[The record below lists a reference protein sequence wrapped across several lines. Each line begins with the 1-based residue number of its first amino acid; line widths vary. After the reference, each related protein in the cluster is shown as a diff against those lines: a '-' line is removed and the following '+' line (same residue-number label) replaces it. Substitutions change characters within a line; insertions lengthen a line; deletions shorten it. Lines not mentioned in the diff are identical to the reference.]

1 MNKMLVTGIVT
12 AGILLGGTTIVGAAM
27 NENSEVIVKDEAVK
41 SDEVVQTKDAAATKD
56 FITVEKAKEI
66 ALSEQ
71 DGHIDSIDLEHDDG
85 YSYYEIEIENK
96 DAEYDIYIEAYT
108 GEVLHVEKDDHD
120 DDNNYENKK
129 ALENIISVEDAKKIA
144 VEKVGGKVIEMEL
157 DEDDNRYEYELELIT
172 NDGEVDMTI
181 DAVTGKILEQEL
193 DD

>member
-41 SDEVVQTKDAAATKD
+41 SEEVVQTKDVAATKD
-56 FITVEKAKEI
+56 FISVDKAKEI

-71 DGHIDSIDLEHDDG
+71 DGHIDNIDLEHDDG
-85 YSYYEIEIENK
+85 YSYYEIEIENGN
-96 DAEYDIYIEAYT
+96 AEYDIYIEAYT
-108 GEVLHVEKDDHD
+108 GEVLHVEKDDHN
-120 DDNNYENKK
+120 DDNDYENKK
-129 ALENIISVEDAKKIA
+129 ALENIISVEDAKNIA

>member
-12 AGILLGGTTIVGAAM
+12 AGILLGGSTIVGAAM
-27 NENSEVIVKDEAVK
+27 NDNNEVIVKDEAIK
-41 SDEVVQTKDAAATKD
+41 SEEVAQSKNVASAKD
-56 FITVEKAKEI
+56 FLSVEKAKEI

-71 DGHIDSIDLEHDDG
+71 NGRIDSIDLEMDDDG
-85 YSYYEIEIENK
+85 YSYYEVEIENG

-120 DDNNYENKK
+120 DIDYKHNK
-129 ALENIISVEDAKKIA
+129 ALENIISIEEAKKIA
-144 VEKVGGKVIEMEL
+144 VEKVGGKVFKIEL
-157 DEDDNRYEYELELIT
+157 DEDDNRYEYEIELKT
-172 NDGEVDMTI
+172 NNGEVDMTI